1 MIHLKLIT
9 AILSCCLKSCDCDSF
24 LWAPREICM
33 LFLGN
38 IFLQTFDAKN
48 NLMKKY
54 YNENNVLFLSRWW
67 LQFHLV
73 WLWCKDLRYFLPSR
87 FPVSFFLL
95 FLRSSSRRRSSG
107 THVMK
112 TLTIATAEPIQELV
126 PVLPLRQNWF
136 QWNQLQLTTL
146 PFSTW
151 VDWLMAGF
159 PKLWAFCSFFCA
171 LQPKPLL
178 WWFLFC

>member
-1 MIHLKLIT
+1 MRHLKLIT
-9 AILSCCLKSCDCDSF
+9 EILGCCLKSYDYDSF
-24 LWAPREICM
+24 FGGRAPREIYM
-33 LFLGN
+33 VFLGN
-38 IFLQTFDAKN
+38 IFLQTCDAKN

-54 YNENNVLFLSRWW
+54 YNENNVLFLLRWG
-67 LQFHLV
+67 LLFRLV

-95 FLRSSSRRRSSG
+95 VLRSSRRRSSG
-107 THVMK
+107 THVME

-146 PFSTW
+146 LFSTW

-159 PKLWAFCSFFCA
+159 LLNSELFPAETTA
-171 LQPKPLL
+171 LMIFTQL
-178 WWFLFC
+178 

>member
-1 MIHLKLIT
+1 MW
-9 AILSCCLKSCDCDSF
+9 
-24 LWAPREICM
+24 LWQFFCGHHEKYVCYFSVIY
-33 LFLGN
+33 
-38 IFLQTFDAKN
+38 FLQTFDAKN

-159 PKLWAFCSFFCA
+159 PKLWAFSSFFLCIA
-171 LQPKPLL
+171 TKTTAVMIFVLL
-178 WWFLFC
+178 KTMR